1 MLYTEIKI
9 IKEIIDKGL
18 TNKYQ
23 NLQIMNFISEIFQLY
38 VKIQNKDI
46 SIIVINL
53 STIKFKFKLFL

>member
-46 SIIVINL
+46 SII
-53 STIKFKFKLFL
+53 K

>member
-46 SIIVINL
+46 SIIVINP